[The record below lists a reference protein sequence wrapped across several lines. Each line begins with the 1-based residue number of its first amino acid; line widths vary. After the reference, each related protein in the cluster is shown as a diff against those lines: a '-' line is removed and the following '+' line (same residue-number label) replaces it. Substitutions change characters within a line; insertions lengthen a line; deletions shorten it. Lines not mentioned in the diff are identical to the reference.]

1 MSDQHRVDKVSNRRS
16 SEGISDVQ
24 DYPDGSSQN
33 NSSKLHQNNGEEP
46 KEMETGKENANSDS
60 IGVEPL
66 LSPGIQEEAVVEGDR
81 SAEKSRPRPD
91 AGSGLK
97 TGNDPYNYEDKYPED
112 KIYEET
118 APNARVWR
126 TYVDESKNHDDRMVT
141 ESRES
146 VDVLLVFA
154 GLFSAV
160 VTTFV
165 AQTSQSLQA
174 DYAQVSASLLFEIV
188 LIQRAIANGSSL
200 DNVPV
205 SSLNPSAKF
214 TPAITDVWVNGLWFT
229 SLSLSLTT
237 ALVAVLVKQW
247 LHHYIAL
254 PSGTPQ
260 ERSLVRQFRYGGF
273 QKWHVLVIVGLLPVL
288 MHLAL
293 GIFFVGLTVFLVPL
307 RPSLSWII
315 GIGTVAAY
323 ATYLITIFLPILYP
337 QCPYRTPLSDL
348 VYFPYHYITQDLFPK
363 HIRPLFVKG
372 GQWHD
377 FPLDEPGAK
386 ISSLDDLER
395 GVVQDE
401 SATLSVKAL
410 HWLYS
415 SSSNPTV
422 HAIVIQSIG
431 GLPFS
436 ARAAVKKVFGEA
448 TPIREAH
455 NTLLYDC
462 MQFLEV
468 HSLKPIPG
476 MESKVERLLRF
487 ELFIPHLDNDLHNE
501 NKSRLYVDAA
511 DDEGLTVA
519 VQSNNTL
526 QRSKFKPPDSP
537 TSTAFFRQVT
547 HSYPVMLPPAIWLGL
562 MRTARDDG
570 AFAPIDIDSLDVFP
584 MRLCSYIIPCRPPM
598 PEDTLRCVHFKLAA
612 QDHFPEEFTA
622 NMLNMISVFDQ
633 LADKTSFPPTFTL
646 ALASV
651 RYLLHRLSLYSSL
664 DTDTQT
670 TLGKALRN
678 VGLYI
683 VLYNSPDD
691 QIAALPDLVEHV
703 VIHSPVFKPERE
715 WTGPQAALVD
725 VYSAMV
731 DAESLHRPGYYSL
744 RHDFWPALR
753 PLVEFLIHQYDA
765 PYDDDT
771 FPFVRFA
778 PFDTMCDIIRFGLR
792 HGVQTVYDVFLE
804 TRCLDV
810 IRGHSLRPS
819 LVGVINGYVAG
830 LAAPHALTDSQR
842 HLDYLHEPENLF
854 LACCVLTT
862 NGWDDFSEWPYFTE
876 TLRAQLRS
884 DIRALA
890 SLRPSDPSWDQCRQK
905 LRDLLQ
911 DDGGEFF
918 VKQQKWT
925 KHGFEVL
932 KPGAIEEAKSN
943 IRLALD
949 ELDRFFSGSMNTNVP
964 YSMQPRESIGWR
976 FLGPIYKYLRYP
988 RRREKD
994 EVQV

>member
-1 MSDQHRVDKVSNRRS
+1 MSSQHAVDEGSSRRS
-16 SEGISDVQ
+16 SDSISDAQ
-24 DYPDGSSQN
+24 DRPEGSSQN
-33 NSSKLHQNNGEEP
+33 NSSKLHKVEKP
-46 KEMETGKENANSDS
+46 KEMETGKENVNSDS
-60 IGVEPL
+60 TGVERL
-66 LSPGIQEEAVVEGDR
+66 LSPGIQEEAGVEGGR
-81 SAEKSRPRPD
+81 GAEKSRPD

-160 VTTFV
+160 VSAFV
-165 AQTSQSLQA
+165 SQTYQNLQA
-174 DYAQVSASLLFEIV
+174 DYTQVSASLLFEMV
-188 LIQRAIANGSSL
+188 LIQRAVANGSSL

-205 SSLNPSAKF
+205 SSLNPYTKF

-247 LHHYIAL
+247 PHHYIAL

-260 ERSLVRQFRYGGF
+260 ERSHVRQYRYGGF
-273 QKWHVLVIVGLLPVL
+273 QKWHVFVIVGLLPVL

-307 RPSLSWII
+307 RPSLSWVI
-315 GIGTVAAY
+315 GVGTVAAY

-348 VYFPYHYITQDLFPK
+348 AYFPYHYITQDLFPK
-363 HIRPLFVKG
+363 HIRPLFMKEA
-372 GQWHD
+372 QQPY
-377 FPLDEPGAK
+377 FTPDEPEAK

-395 GVVQDE
+395 GVVQDK
-401 SATLSVKAL
+401 SATLSVEAL

-468 HSLKPIPG
+468 HSLKPISG

-487 ELFIPHLDNDLHNE
+487 ELFIPHLYNDLHNE
-501 NKSRLYVDAA
+501 NKSRLYVDAG
-511 DDEGLTVA
+511 DDEGLAVA

-598 PEDTLRCVHFKLAA
+598 LEDTLRCVHFKLAV

-678 VGLYI
+678 VGFYI

-725 VYSAMV
+725 
-731 DAESLHRPGYYSL
+731 
-744 RHDFWPALR
+744 
-753 PLVEFLIHQYDA
+753 YDA

-830 LAAPHALTDSQR
+830 LAAPHASIDFQR

-854 LACCVLTT
+854 LACCVLIT
-862 NGWDDFSEWPYFTE
+862 NGWDDFSEWPYGTE
-876 TLRAQLRS
+876 MLRVLLHR

-918 VKQQKWT
+918 VKQQRWT
-925 KHGFEVL
+925 NHGFEVL
-932 KPGAIEEAKSN
+932 KPEAIDKAKTN
-943 IRLALD
+943 IRSTLE
-949 ELDRFFSGSMNTNVP
+949 ELDRFFSGPTNTNVGF
-964 YSMQPRESIGWR
+964 SMRPRESMGWR
-976 FLGPIYKYLRYP
+976 FLYRIYQYLRYP

-994 EVQV
+994 KVQV